1 MGWRPLRVEKE
12 RERLNK
18 RFLSEDEQRPV
29 VRQYNIDKRD
39 VIRHEDEIN
48 QILIDME

>member
-1 MGWRPLRVEKE
+1 MSWKPIKVE
-12 RERLNK
+12 RERARLNK
-18 RFLSEDEQRPV
+18 RPLSEDEQHPI

-48 QILIDME
+48 QILIGME